1 MSKFKFLFKIDNFL
15 FVNLLFLSFFSYIF
29 LPDFLYKFINGWTFN
44 EWLINYRG
52 GFVRRGLL
60 GELIYYLNKINLDHR
75 FFIFLVGSISLFHIL
90 YNVLDLIKDKNILY
104 RIFII
109 FNPFGLFYLV
119 QNIEF
124 FFARRDL
131 FYLNFLIYF
140 GKRKKFNNKIFFI
153 FSIFLILNY
162 GIYIFLI
169 ISIFF
174 FIREKEEFDLKKFKY
189 SFFLLFAPLNILL
202 LTIFSNA
209 KNFEKLCSSI
219 NLINKKLPLQEKECW
234 GAPNWVDSNYE
245 PTTRAFDEISR
256 GINYINDLYSWIIVF
271 TILFLCLFLVV
282 EKNIKFLLKQIL
294 YLSPYYF
301 FFFFAQDWG
310 RWIFLIFF
318 IVFFNYSFSNNI
330 KLDGNNLL
338 YIYIF
343 PILLNIYINIP
354 THLFQNINIVDIVSL
369 DTSISLLFRYLYNL
383 VLAPYIIV
391 KYGYEPPIYL
401 D

>member
-140 GKRKKFNNKIFFI
+140 GKRKKFNNKLFFI

-174 FIREKEEFDLKKFKY
+174 SLKKK
-189 SFFLLFAPLNILL
+189 
-202 LTIFSNA
+202 
-209 KNFEKLCSSI
+209 KG
-219 NLINKKLPLQEKECW
+219 LI
-234 GAPNWVDSNYE
+234 
-245 PTTRAFDEISR
+245 
-256 GINYINDLYSWIIVF
+256 
-271 TILFLCLFLVV
+271 
-282 EKNIKFLLKQIL
+282 
-294 YLSPYYF
+294 
-301 FFFFAQDWG
+301 
-310 RWIFLIFF
+310 
-318 IVFFNYSFSNNI
+318 
-330 KLDGNNLL
+330 
-338 YIYIF
+338 
-343 PILLNIYINIP
+343 
-354 THLFQNINIVDIVSL
+354 
-369 DTSISLLFRYLYNL
+369 
-383 VLAPYIIV
+383 
-391 KYGYEPPIYL
+391 
-401 D
+401 